1 MTHPIYSQTTLTA
14 LTIAAIK
21 TIANQLGAIPD
32 GDRRRKEVWVS
43 AVLDHQTKFSPAK
56 VEAMSAHIAE
66 VMNRAQVPLNQ
77 TLTDM
82 NATELAIPDPF
93 QDSYEFVM
101 SSETAFRSE
110 VPDVLSVIDRGD
122 NTATLPQPT
131 PQPPTHQPIPQQPT
145 LTPLVTQ
152 PTTQYRGASI
162 VVLIPLIFLFL
173 GVMAIK
179 IGISTLL
186 PLIGSLMRFTGS
198 IWQSFT
204 GTDRGSESIDF
215 STVSA

>member
-14 LTIAAIK
+14 LTITAIK
-21 TIANQLGAIPD
+21 TIASQIGAIPD
-32 GDRRRKEVWVS
+32 GDKRVKQTWVS

-82 NATELAIPDPF
+82 NATELDTPDPF
-93 QDSYEFVM
+93 DDSYEFVM

-110 VPDVLSVIDRGD
+110 VPDVLSVIDKGD
-122 NTATLPQPT
+122 DTATLPQPT
-131 PQPPTHQPIPQQPT
+131 PQPPTHQ
-145 LTPLVTQ
+145 
-152 PTTQYRGASI
+152 R
-162 VVLIPLIFLFL
+162 LIPLIFLFL

-186 PLIGSLMRFTGS
+186 LLIGSLMRFTGS
-198 IWQSFT
+198 IWQSIT
-204 GTDRGSESIDF
+204 HTDRGTESIDYF
-215 STVSA
+215 PTVPI